1 LGRSF
6 QRAFKYRDESNVN
19 GVAGRGL
26 SECQK
31 CLRGSAFLDAMTIR

>member
-19 GVAGRGL
+19 GGAAHGL
-26 SECQK
+26 NECK
-31 CLRGSAFLDAMTIR
+31 KRLCGSAFVNSMTIR

>member
-1 LGRSF
+1 LGTSF

-26 SECQK
+26 NECRK
-31 CLRGSAFLDAMTIR
+31 WLRGKAFRNAMTIR